1 MATNGEYRFM
11 MVPRKNYVDERE
23 YGSQVLQASIHRRP
37 AIRLQHPPDV
47 GYRRRS
53 TRQEDPMPKYLL
65 QVTYTAEGT
74 KGLLKDG
81 GSKRRSAAQA
91 LIKSLGGNL
100 EALYFAF
107 GEPDVY
113 AIADLPDNVSV
124 AAASLA
130 LGASGAATGK
140 TVVLLTPEE
149 IDQAT
154 KKSPSYTPPGR

>member
-1 MATNGEYRFM
+1 
-11 MVPRKNYVDERE
+11 
-23 YGSQVLQASIHRRP
+23 
-37 AIRLQHPPDV
+37 
-47 GYRRRS
+47 
-53 TRQEDPMPKYLL
+53 MPKYLL

-124 AAASLA
+124 AAASLT

-149 IDQAT
+149 VDQAT
-154 KKSPSYTPPGR
+154 KKTASYTPPGR